1 MKYSDQQIDLII
13 DSMASGIHGSFA
25 RAIAE
30 ALMIADSTNQAII
43 LKSFSA
49 LFSKVASFLDIVPS
63 PSFSEAFIERHMSAL
78 DKKLYQGHISQD
90 QYELMVNEL
99 KEATK

>member
-1 MKYSDQQIDLII
+1 MKYSDQQIDLIA

>member
-1 MKYSDQQIDLII
+1 MKYSDKQIDLIV

-25 RAIAE
+25 RAIGE
-30 ALMIADSTNQAII
+30 ALMLADSTNQEII

-49 LFSKVASFLDIVPS
+49 LFSKVASFLDIAPL
-63 PSFSEAFIERHMSAL
+63 FSEAFIQKHMSAL

-90 QYELMVNEL
+90 EYESMVNDL
-99 KEATK
+99 KEATQ

>member
-1 MKYSDQQIDLII
+1 MKYSDQQIDLIA

-43 LKSFSA
+43 LKSFGS
-49 LFSKVASFLDIVPS
+49 LFSRVASFLDIAPS
-63 PSFSEAFIERHMSAL
+63 PSFSDAFIAKHMSAL

-90 QYELMVNEL
+90 EYESMVKAL
-99 KEATK
+99 KEATA